1 MTFWTAF
8 MQQVSK
14 HGDLFH
20 FNVHGSKKVIKPLQA
35 MLYKYVTCGNSNH
48 NKKET
53 SCKYERGLHIIT

>member
-1 MTFWTAF
+1 

-20 FNVHGSKKVIKPLQA
+20 FNVHGFKKVIKALQA

-48 NKKET
+48 NMKET
-53 SCKYERGLHIIT
+53 ACKYQRGLHIIT